1 MSKFENVYELKED
14 ISANG
19 LTFFFVS
26 KGNQDNFVEWPKT
39 DNQYY
44 HAIWYV
50 LIFLK
55 TLVRHAM
62 G

>member
-26 KGNQDNFVEWPKT
+26 KGNQDNFVELPKQT
-39 DNQYY
+39 INITMQYG
-44 HAIWYV
+44 
-50 LIFLK
+50 
-55 TLVRHAM
+55 M
-62 G
+62 S

>member
-26 KGNQDNFVEWPKT
+26 KGKQNIIKTISLNGPNRQSILPCNMVCLNF
-39 DNQYY
+39 
-44 HAIWYV
+44 
-50 LIFLK
+50 
-55 TLVRHAM
+55 
-62 G
+62 